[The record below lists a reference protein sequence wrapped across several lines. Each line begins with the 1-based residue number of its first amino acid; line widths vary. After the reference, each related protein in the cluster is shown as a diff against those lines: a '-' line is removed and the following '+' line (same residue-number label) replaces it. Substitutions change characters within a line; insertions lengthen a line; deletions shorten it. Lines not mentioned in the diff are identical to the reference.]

1 MRLRLGALQT
11 RVKRAELKR
20 AELKKTIERANTNEL
35 TLAQVMLPE
44 DANPRG
50 NVHGGTLM
58 KLADTAG
65 GVCATRHTRRRVVTV
80 VMDSMTFEQPVY
92 VGDLVIVRA
101 QVTWTGHTSIE
112 TEVSIKVE
120 HVLTGEM
127 RHISTAYF
135 VYVAMDEDG
144 HPTPVSPFEAATPEQ
159 RERWHAA
166 EERRAIRMRQ
176 RLARTGS

>member
-1 MRLRLGALQT
+1 VT
-11 RVKRAELKR
+11 
-20 AELKKTIERANTNEL
+20 ERPNPDEL

-65 GVCATRHTRRRVVTV
+65 GVCATRHTHRRVVTV

-92 VGDLVIVRA
+92 VGDLVIVHA

-112 TEVSIKVE
+112 TEVSIEVE

-135 VYVAMDEDG
+135 VYVAIDENG
-144 HPTPVSPFEAATPEQ
+144 RSAPVTPLEPATDEQ
-159 RERWHAA
+159 RQRWHAA

-176 RLARTGS
+176 RLARRNG